1 MGVPASQRLRK
12 QSDFRQI
19 RSQGKRIHCG
29 SFIFQCLRR
38 DETSEQ
44 VRRLSVVASR
54 RVGNAVKRNYGKRV
68 LREIFRKHEAS
79 LPTHSDVV
87 LILRSSFDTQSYQQ
101 LEARFLKACA
111 TTCKALLSA
120 DEGERVR

>member
-19 RSQGKRIHCG
+19 RSMGKRIHCG

-38 DETSEQ
+38 EVDTAPQ
-44 VRRLSVVASR
+44 NRLSVIASR
-54 RVGNAVKRNYGKRV
+54 RVGNAVKRNYGKRM
-68 LREIFRKHEAS
+68 LREIFRTNANA
-79 LPTHSDVV
+79 LPTHCDVV
-87 LILRSSFDTQSYQQ
+87 VVLRSSFDTQSYAE

-111 TTCKALLSA
+111 TICKTASEA
-120 DEGERVR
+120 IVKGDS